1 VLVITKI
8 KNEIKGSGR
17 SIDEFNV
24 MEAIEQSSQY
34 LEKFGGHAAAC
45 GFTLKSREVLEKF
58 AEEMKKI
65 AREVLAKVELA
76 QKILIEAEINLL
88 DINDELLEAL
98 EKFEP
103 FGEDND
109 KPKFLSRGLQI
120 MDKMNMGINAQH
132 IKFRLG
138 SIWAVAF
145 SQAEN
150 LKDLKIGDKV
160 DAVFYLEFN
169 EFNGRRTAQM
179 KIVDIKVNNK

>member
-1 VLVITKI
+1 
-8 KNEIKGSGR
+8 
-17 SIDEFNV
+17 
-24 MEAIEQSSQY
+24 MEAIESSSKY

-45 GFTLKSREVLEKF
+45 GFTLKSKEVLEDF
-58 AEEMKKI
+58 SRAIKKI
-65 AREVLAKVELA
+65 ADKALAKIELVP
-76 QKILIEAEINLL
+76 KILVEAEINLS

-109 KPKFLSRGLQI
+109 KPKFLSRGLEI
-120 MDKMNMGINAQH
+120 MDKMNMGVNAQH
-132 IKFRLG
+132 IKFRFG

-150 LKDLKIGDKV
+150 LKDLKIGNKV
-160 DAVFYLEFN
+160 DVVYYLEFN

-179 KIVDIKVNNK
+179 KIVDIKLTK